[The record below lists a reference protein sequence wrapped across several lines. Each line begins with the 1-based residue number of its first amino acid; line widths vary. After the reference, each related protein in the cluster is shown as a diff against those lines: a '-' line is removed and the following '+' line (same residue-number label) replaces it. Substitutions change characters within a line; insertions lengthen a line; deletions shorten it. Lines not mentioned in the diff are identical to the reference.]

1 LKIRKNENDTWYF
14 ANILFFNAVTAA
26 AVSAGSFVVKGK
38 KTAIIILKGAID

>member
-1 LKIRKNENDTWYF
+1 MKKILGILLTIYF
-14 ANILFFNAVTAA
+14 LMPVTAA